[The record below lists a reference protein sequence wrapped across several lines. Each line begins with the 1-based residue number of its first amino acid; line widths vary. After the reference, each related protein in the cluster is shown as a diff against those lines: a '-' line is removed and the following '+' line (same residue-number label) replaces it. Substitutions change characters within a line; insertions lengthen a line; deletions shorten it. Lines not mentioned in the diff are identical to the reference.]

1 MEFVEGK
8 LKEEKWFGEMVFP
21 RTLLPSH
28 GCEDGATTLSS
39 PFHKHEGEE
48 TRLAEAVRAN
58 RVWLD
63 EQLSRHGAI
72 LFRGFDVRRAED
84 FRSVVEAFGW
94 EEMDYGIGDET
105 RSKVIDRIYTANEAP
120 PDLLIDFHHE
130 MSPSLSAK
138 ACMLACEKQKSL
150 LSLSALVD
158 KRASRNSKYL
168 LSFMSVST
176 VMASWNSS
184 GLSFM
189 ALPKLGCNS
198 VEFLE
203 DGRAEFIYGPLNPI
217 RTFQGGCRVWFSTI
231 VGYTGKLDDMSL
243 GFGDGVPFP
252 DEAIKNYRKIRDEN
266 NVNIRWEKGDILLV
280 DNLAVQHARRPGKPT
295 RIILASLCK

>member
-28 GCEDGATTLSS
+28 GCEDGATTFSS

-48 TRLAEAVRAN
+48 TRLAEAVKAN

-63 EQLSRHGAI
+63 KQLSRHGAI

-120 PDLLIDFHHE
+120 PDVLIDFHHE
-130 MSPSLSAK
+130 MSNLRALSLSAK
-138 ACMLACEKQKSL
+138 ACMLACVSEMITLPLKAYSL
-150 LSLSALVD
+150 PVFKNMDSLQTSHFLS
-158 KRASRNSKYL
+158 
-168 LSFMSVST
+168 
-176 VMASWNSS
+176 
-184 GLSFM
+184 
-189 ALPKLGCNS
+189 P
-198 VEFLE
+198 
-203 DGRAEFIYGPLNPI
+203 
-217 RTFQGGCRVWFSTI
+217 TI
-231 VGYTGKLDDMSL
+231 
-243 GFGDGVPFP
+243 
-252 DEAIKNYRKIRDEN
+252 
-266 NVNIRWEKGDILLV
+266 
-280 DNLAVQHARRPGKPT
+280 
-295 RIILASLCK
+295 